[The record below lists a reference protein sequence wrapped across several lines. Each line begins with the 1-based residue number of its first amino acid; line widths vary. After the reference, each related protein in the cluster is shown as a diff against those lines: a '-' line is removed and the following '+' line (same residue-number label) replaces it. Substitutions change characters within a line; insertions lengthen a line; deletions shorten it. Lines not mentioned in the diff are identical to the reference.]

1 MSENKQQD
9 KPSEQISSRQSERA
23 RTVVVPRVQSMQDY
37 ILKHHKRMILSALN
51 DWVKILVSPE
61 FLLNN
66 EAVLQLNLH
75 NCIFSDMTFWRCDT
89 YTLLVDVIVKVNLS
103 WNGEFGNIQLYCE
116 LWVDMRKGMSFICGE
131 CGYLIDK
138 PERPY
143 WMLSEYL
150 VPILRKDEIED
161 GAECLLQQHLSG
173 AYQNPREHY
182 AEALAQKM
190 GLTVVRYPLHLRS
203 RTRSILFFRS
213 GKITVAQTDS
223 DGHTVEL
230 PYAVQI
236 PANTIVI
243 NTNAVHKDHCQ
254 LDIFH
259 ECIHYDWHFMF
270 FRLQDMHHSDINMLQ
285 VKQKV
290 VVEEKV
296 PTNPLT
302 WMEWQA
308 RRGSFGLMMPLSLM
322 KPMIRRLNEPLSH
335 RQHHAGRKLDMIAR
349 SISAERDWPRF
360 RVRARL
366 IQMGYVEAKGAL
378 NYVDGAYIEPFAFS
392 RDKGMG
398 QYSFVIDRENV
409 IALYQADAPFRS
421 LLRSGEYVYVD
432 GHLCKNDPRY
442 VRQDVHGLK
451 LTPWANAHV
460 DECCMRF
467 VEVYEQCS
475 LADYSFGE
483 LHSDEEYN
491 RQYLTFAAGTGKL
504 GKKEQLTEMRRILEM
519 IPSSFPEALTFLM
532 RRARVTIEQLEEK
545 TSISGRTI
553 SRLRTEERSEYSLDQ
568 VLAICIALHLP
579 PWLSRELLHRAGILL
594 RRTKQ
599 HLAYQCILD
608 CMFMDEV
615 SDVQRSLAEAGLKK
629 LKLGKEL

>member
-9 KPSEQISSRQSERA
+9 HPSEQIPSRQSERA
-23 RTVVVPRVQSMQDY
+23 RTVVVPRVQSMRDY

-51 DWVKILVSPE
+51 DWVKIQVNPK

-66 EAVLQLNLH
+66 KVVLQLNVH

-89 YTLLVDVIVKVNLS
+89 YTLLVDVIVKADLS
-103 WNGEFGNIQLYCE
+103 WNGEFGDTQLYCE

-131 CGYLIDK
+131 CGYLTDK

-143 WMLSEYL
+143 WTLSEYL

-161 GAECLLQQHLSG
+161 SAERLLQQHLPK

-182 AEALAQKM
+182 AEALAKKM
-190 GLTVVRYPLHLRS
+190 GLTVVHYPLHQRS
-203 RTRSILFFRS
+203 RTRSILFFRG
-213 GKITVAQTDS
+213 GKITAAQTNS
-223 DGHTVEL
+223 DGQTIEL
-230 PYAVQI
+230 PYVVQI

-243 NTNAVHKDHCQ
+243 NTNTMHNDHYQ
-254 LDIFH
+254 LAIFH

-270 FRLQDMHHSDINMLQ
+270 FRLQDMHHSDINVLQ
-285 VKQKV
+285 IKRKV
-290 VVEEKV
+290 VVEGKA
-296 PTNPLT
+296 PANPLT

-322 KPMIRRLNEPLSH
+322 KPMIQQLSEPLSYSQYH
-335 RQHHAGRKLDMIAR
+335 MGKKFDMIAR
-349 SISAERDWPRF
+349 SISEKRDWPRF

-366 IQMGYVEAKGAL
+366 IQMGYTAAKGAL

-392 RDKGMG
+392 RDKGAG
-398 QYSFVIDRENV
+398 PYSFVIDRESV
-409 IALYQADAPFRS
+409 IVLYQADASFRS
-421 LLRSGEYVYVD
+421 LLRSGAYVYVD
-432 GHLCKNDPRY
+432 GHLCKNAPRY
-442 VRQDVHGLK
+442 VRQDMHR

-467 VEVYEQCS
+467 VKVYEQCS
-475 LADYSFGE
+475 LVDYSFGE

-491 RQYLTFAAGTGKL
+491 RQYLEFAAGAGKL
-504 GKKEQLTEMRRILEM
+504 GKKEQLTEMRSILEM
-519 IPSSFPEALTFLM
+519 MPSSFPEALTFLM

-545 TSISGRTI
+545 TSISSRTI

-579 PWLSRELLHRAGILL
+579 PWISRELLQRAGILL

-615 SDVQRSLAEAGLKK
+615 SDVQRSLAEAGMEK
-629 LKLGKEL
+629 LKLGKES

>member
-37 ILKHHKRMILSALN
+37 ILKHH
-51 DWVKILVSPE
+51 
-61 FLLNN
+61 
-66 EAVLQLNLH
+66 
-75 NCIFSDMTFWRCDT
+75 
-89 YTLLVDVIVKVNLS
+89 
-103 WNGEFGNIQLYCE
+103 
-116 LWVDMRKGMSFICGE
+116 
-131 CGYLIDK
+131 
-138 PERPY
+138 
-143 WMLSEYL
+143 
-150 VPILRKDEIED
+150 
-161 GAECLLQQHLSG
+161 
-173 AYQNPREHY
+173 
-182 AEALAQKM
+182 
-190 GLTVVRYPLHLRS
+190 
-203 RTRSILFFRS
+203 
-213 GKITVAQTDS
+213 
-223 DGHTVEL
+223 
-230 PYAVQI
+230 
-236 PANTIVI
+236 
-243 NTNAVHKDHCQ
+243 
-254 LDIFH
+254 
-259 ECIHYDWHFMF
+259 
-270 FRLQDMHHSDINMLQ
+270 
-285 VKQKV
+285 
-290 VVEEKV
+290 
-296 PTNPLT
+296 
-302 WMEWQA
+302 
-308 RRGSFGLMMPLSLM
+308 
-322 KPMIRRLNEPLSH
+322 
-335 RQHHAGRKLDMIAR
+335 RKLDMIAR
-349 SISAERDWPRF
+349 SISEERDWPRF
-360 RVRARL
+360 RVRTRL

-545 TSISGRTI
+545 HPFLAEPYPGCEQRSAASIPWIRC
-553 SRLRTEERSEYSLDQ
+553 LRSVLPCIFLHGYPGSCCTVQEFCCAERSS
-568 VLAICIALHLP
+568 
-579 PWLSRELLHRAGILL
+579 ILL
-594 RRTKQ
+594 INASWTACSWMRFLTCSGVWQKQ
-599 HLAYQCILD
+599 GW
-608 CMFMDEV
+608 
-615 SDVQRSLAEAGLKK
+615 RN
-629 LKLGKEL
+629 